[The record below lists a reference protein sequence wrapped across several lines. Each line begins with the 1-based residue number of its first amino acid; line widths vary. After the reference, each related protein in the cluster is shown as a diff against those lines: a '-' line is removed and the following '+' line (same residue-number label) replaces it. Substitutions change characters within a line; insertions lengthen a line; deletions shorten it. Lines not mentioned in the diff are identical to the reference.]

1 MEDVYETEI
10 DGFYA
15 RQKWNG
21 SAFHV
26 YDVGGVYP
34 GFYRYVC
41 NILST
46 IAFVTFA
53 FAYFRVFSRN
63 IGKRRDENT
72 WFLNKT
78 YKLRMWGRKEK
89 SHMTMRKTHHI
100 YRCPECK
107 QKIRIP
113 KGKGKIEIRCPKC
126 SARFIK
132 NS

>member
-1 MEDVYETEI
+1 M
-10 DGFYA
+10 
-15 RQKWNG
+15 RQKLMDFMRGRNG
-21 SAFHV
+21 TDQLSMCMMWGACLLVFI
-26 YDVGGVYP
+26 DVFV
-34 GFYRYVC
+34 RSSV
-41 NILST
+41 LST
-46 IAFVTFA
+46 IAFVTFI
-53 FAYFRVFSRN
+53 FAYFRVFSKN

-78 YKLRMWGRKEK
+78 YKLRMWGKNKK
-89 SHMTMRKTHHI
+89 SHMQTRKTHHI

>member
-1 MEDVYETEI
+1 MRQRLMDFMRGRNGTDQLSMCMMWGACLLVFIDV
-10 DGFYA
+10 FV
-15 RQKWNG
+15 R
-21 SAFHV
+21 SSV
-26 YDVGGVYP
+26 
-34 GFYRYVC
+34 
-41 NILST
+41 LST
-46 IAFVTFA
+46 VAFVTFI
-53 FAYFRVFSRN
+53 FAYFRVFSKN

-78 YKLRMWGRKEK
+78 YKLRMWGKNKK
-89 SHMTMRKTHHI
+89 SHMQTRKTHHI

>member
-1 MEDVYETEI
+1 M
-10 DGFYA
+10 
-15 RQKWNG
+15 RQKLMDFMRGRNG
-21 SAFHV
+21 TDQLSMCMMWSACLLVFI
-26 YDVGGVYP
+26 DVFV
-34 GFYRYVC
+34 RSSV
-41 NILST
+41 LST
-46 IAFVTFA
+46 IAFVTFI
-53 FAYFRVFSRN
+53 FAYFRVLSKN

-78 YKLRMWGRKEK
+78 YKLRMWGKNK
-89 SHMTMRKTHHI
+89 KGHMEMRKTHHI